1 MSKHKR
7 PVPRKPS
14 AAEAEPEVLAQALAD
29 LALAVAEQEEGAGT
43 PELREQEDQLLKLVR
58 NALRKQNDELLY
70 EAIECA
76 RDTDVGAYQYLRS
89 QVEEAAATVV
99 LRRAGAADMEI
110 NAFAVPMFVRST
122 GGLKEDECFQDP
134 DAFEELV
141 DSFRVAELES
151 RQAKVV
157 LIRHAYDLD
166 EIDNISYGRLH
177 EMVREAAASMTEKK
191 KLVAAPAIE
200 GSMTGWPASA
210 FEAADQAVELRF
222 LLGFA
227 LKRVDDPFY
236 REPADEEAA
245 DAWFEARM
253 ERFRQWTLMAAPMVQ
268 RCLAMDPR
276 ALDVDFLYQDL
287 FYGAKEQGMAE
298 LAMLRMMSAIAQ
310 ALERAGAAP
319 GQVKAVIAPAEVDG
333 QMALRVNLY
342 GADGAQLAA
351 ADKPLDLAGDLDT
364 EVEDIRDALRTLG
377 IEAVEL
383 AGSLELARLHA

>member
-14 AAEAEPEVLAQALAD
+14 AAAEAEPEVLAQALAD

-43 PELREQEDQLLKLVR
+43 PGLREQEDQLLRLVR

-110 NAFAVPMFVRST
+110 NAFAVPLFVRST

-166 EIDNISYGRLH
+166 EIDSISYSRLH

-200 GSMTGWPASA
+200 GSITGWPASA

-227 LKRVDDPFY
+227 LKRADDPFY
-236 REPADEEAA
+236 REPAGEEAA

-253 ERFRQWTLMAAPMVQ
+253 ERFRRWTLIAAPLVQ
-268 RCLAMDPR
+268 HCLAMDPQ
-276 ALDVDFLYQDL
+276 ALDIDFLYQDL

-310 ALERAGAAP
+310 ALERADAAP
-319 GQVKAVIAPAEVDG
+319 AQVKAVIAPAEMDG

-383 AGSLELARLHA
+383 APPRG

>member
-14 AAEAEPEVLAQALAD
+14 AAAEAEPEVLAQALAD

-166 EIDNISYGRLH
+166 EIDRISYSRLH
-177 EMVREAAASMTEKK
+177 EMVREAAASMMEKK

-200 GSMTGWPASA
+200 GSIAGWSASA
-210 FEAADQAVELRF
+210 FEVADQAVELRF

-227 LKRVDDPFY
+227 LKRADDPFY

-253 ERFRQWTLMAAPMVQ
+253 ERFRQWTLMAAPLVQ
-268 RCLAMDPR
+268 CCLAMNPL
-276 ALDVDFLYQDL
+276 AVEVNFLYQDL

-319 GQVKAVIAPAEVDG
+319 AQVKAVIAPAEVDG

-342 GADGAQLAA
+342 GADGAQLVA
-351 ADKPLDLAGDLDT
+351 ADKPLDLAGGLDT

-383 AGSLELARLHA
+383 APPRG

>member
-14 AAEAEPEVLAQALAD
+14 AAAEAEPEVLAQALAD

-99 LRRAGAADMEI
+99 LRRAGAAEMEI

-166 EIDNISYGRLH
+166 EIDSISYSRLH
-177 EMVREAAASMTEKK
+177 EMVREAAASMMEKK

-200 GSMTGWPASA
+200 GSIAGWSASV
-210 FEAADQAVELRF
+210 FEVADQAVELRF

-227 LKRVDDPFY
+227 LKRADDPFY

-253 ERFRQWTLMAAPMVQ
+253 ERFRQWTLMAAPLVQ
-268 RCLAMDPR
+268 RCLAMDRP
-276 ALDVDFLYQDL
+276 ALEVNFLYQDL

-319 GQVKAVIAPAEVDG
+319 AQVKAVIAPAEVDG

-351 ADKPLDLAGDLDT
+351 ADKPLDLAGGLDT

-383 AGSLELARLHA
+383 APPRG

>member
-14 AAEAEPEVLAQALAD
+14 PAAEAEPEVLAQALAD

-43 PELREQEDQLLKLVR
+43 PELREQEEQLLKLVR
-58 NALRKQNDELLY
+58 NALRKHNDELLY

-166 EIDNISYGRLH
+166 EIDRISYGRLH

-191 KLVAAPAIE
+191 KLVAAPSIE
-200 GSMTGWPASA
+200 GSIAGWSASA
-210 FEAADQAVELRF
+210 FEVADQAVELRF

-227 LKRVDDPFY
+227 LKRADDPFY
-236 REPADEEAA
+236 REPAGEEAA

-253 ERFRQWTLMAAPMVQ
+253 ERFRQWTLMASPLVQ
-268 RCLAMDPR
+268 CCLAMNPL
-276 ALDVDFLYQDL
+276 ALEVNFLYQDL

-310 ALERAGAAP
+310 ALVQAGAAP

-342 GADGAQLAA
+342 GADGAQLVA

-383 AGSLELARLHA
+383 APPRG